1 MIKRIPIVKIYYFQT
16 TEIQKNIL
24 GLAPNLATCYTRL
37 FYWHVLHYWFWS
49 DLCCVLVALC
59 RCVVIVYSSLL
70 HHRYAPSYTFPII
83 ICFSYHLFPFCS
95 SVSYIVLFKWVRL
108 CLYSA
113 CIIKTF
119 HDFHEYHGYIDI
131 SNNFVG

>member
-37 FYWHVLHYWFWS
+37 FYWHVLHYWFSS

-59 RCVVIVYSSLL
+59 SVLL
-70 HHRYAPSYTFPII
+70 SFILVCYIHMLHRARFLS
-83 ICFSYHLFPFCS
+83 CFSYNLFPFCS

-113 CIIKTF
+113 CITKTF
-119 HDFHEYHGYIDI
+119 HDFHEYHEYIDI
-131 SNNFVG
+131 SNNFVA